1 MQDLAT
7 VIPSHPHSAALQGQL
22 QAGEN
27 VVATLEVDLDADG
40 RFAPG
45 LIALTDSRLSPS
57 SRPVRNGSLSRS
69 RRARACG

>member
-1 MQDLAT
+1 GAHNNMQDLAT
-7 VIPSHPHSAALQGQL
+7 VIPSHPHSAALQGPL

-45 LIALTDSRLSPS
+45 LIALTDSRL
-57 SRPVRNGSLSRS
+57 LSFEP
-69 RRARACG
+69 AGAQ